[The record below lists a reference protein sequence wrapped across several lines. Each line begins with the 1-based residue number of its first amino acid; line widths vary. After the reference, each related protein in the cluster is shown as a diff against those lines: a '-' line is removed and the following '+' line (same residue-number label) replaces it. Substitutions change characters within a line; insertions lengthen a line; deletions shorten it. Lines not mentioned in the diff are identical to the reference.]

1 MANNDTKKPE
11 QNNEETVTEETVPVQ
26 EEAAAEETKAEE
38 SKDVTL
44 TAEEFEKVREHIET
58 LQKDK
63 DEAVLIA
70 QRLQAEF
77 DNYRRRNASLRT
89 DSYDEGVRDCIKQL
103 LPALD
108 SFDRALEDT
117 AGVDE
122 KWLEG
127 VKLVQRQLMESL
139 TAMGLKEVSAD
150 GAFDPNLHNAVM
162 QEACE
167 GVESGT
173 ITGVFQK
180 GYEVKGKI
188 IRHSMVKVAQ

>member
-1 MANNDTKKPE
+1 MANNDTKNAE
-11 QNNEETVTEETVPVQ
+11 QQNEQTVTEEAVPVQ
-26 EEAAAEETKAEE
+26 EESAAEQEQ
-38 SKDVTL
+38 SQDVTL

-77 DNYRRRNASLRT
+77 DNYRRRNASLRA
-89 DSYDEGVRDCIKQL
+89 DSYDEGVRDCIKKL

-108 SFDRALEDT
+108 SFDRALGET

-127 VKLVQRQLMESL
+127 VKLVQRQLMEAL
-139 TAMGLKEVSAD
+139 TAMGLKEVAAD

-167 GVESGT
+167 GMESGT
-173 ITGVFQK
+173 ITDVFQK